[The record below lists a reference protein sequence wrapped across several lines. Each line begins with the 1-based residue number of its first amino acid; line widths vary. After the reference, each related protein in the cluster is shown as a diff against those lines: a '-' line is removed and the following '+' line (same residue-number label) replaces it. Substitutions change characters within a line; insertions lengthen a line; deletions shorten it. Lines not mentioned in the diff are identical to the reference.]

1 MLLKSCGIKAG
12 TTELEAP
19 HEVSGCPI
27 SNLRQTGA
35 WRWRQIAIVIRGR
48 DVLAFENY
56 AAGCRQS
63 RAFGDGLELRGANG
77 PRTHGKRRTSL
88 LPTKWEAPLHV
99 GQVRRAVNLQ

>member
-1 MLLKSCGIKAG
+1 MVARAELNRRRHPFQSVANLGKPVAG
-12 TTELEAP
+12 D
-19 HEVSGCPI
+19 
-27 SNLRQTGA
+27 GA
-35 WRWRQIAIVIRGR
+35 KLPCCQIAIVTRGR

-99 GQVRRAVNLQ
+99 GQVRRAVILQ